1 MSGCQGHCVMP
12 TSLQITLRP
21 SAMWFHNV
29 ISLDFGVAVNV
40 FWRHLE
46 ENFYDHKD
54 TYGNKDLVPATRAMQ
69 VSSLVLRVGSHL
81 NISKSDIGNKYK
93 VLIFTKDDRTF
104 YL

>member
-1 MSGCQGHCVMP
+1 MHFNESLSGTLTDAVMP
-12 TSLQITLRP
+12 ASLQITLRP

-69 VSSLVLRVGSHL
+69 VSSFVLKVSSH
-81 NISKSDIGNKYK
+81 
-93 VLIFTKDDRTF
+93 
-104 YL
+104 